1 MWSDTNQKAVV
12 LGQFQMLEFL
22 FWISAKKNVV
32 TLAFLGAALVTIAP
46 QVSKWLERKKNFE
59 NGHKQEHSAQDL
71 EKIFIRVGY
80 AFVGFSITLFIIA
93 GFIVDLK

>member
-1 MWSDTNQKAVV
+1 
-12 LGQFQMLEFL
+12 MLEFL
-22 FWISAKKNVV
+22 FWISAKQNVV
-32 TLAFLGAALVTIAP
+32 ALALLGAALVTIAP
-46 QVSKWLERKKNFE
+46 QVRKWVEQ
-59 NGHKQEHSAQDL
+59 KQKSESDHNRQLLAQDL

>member
-1 MWSDTNQKAVV
+1 
-12 LGQFQMLEFL
+12 MLEFL

-32 TLAFLGAALVTIAP
+32 ALALLGAAFVSVAP
-46 QVSKWLERKKNFE
+46 QLRKWVEQ
-59 NGHKQEHSAQDL
+59 KQKSESDQKRQHLAQPL

-80 AFVGFSITLFIIA
+80 AFVGLSITLFIIA

>member
-1 MWSDTNQKAVV
+1 
-12 LGQFQMLEFL
+12 MLEFL

-32 TLAFLGAALVTIAP
+32 ALALLGAALVTIAP
-46 QVSKWLERKKNFE
+46 QVRKWVEQKRKS
-59 NGHKQEHSAQDL
+59 GSDHKRPLLAQDL

-80 AFVGFSITLFIIA
+80 AFVGLSITLFIIA